1 VYNFGY
7 KMSAEPVLSLG
18 DWIKRRRRLLDLTQQ
33 GLADRVHCS
42 VNTIK
47 KIETDSRRPSKQ
59 LADLLASQLEV
70 PEEQRSLFLDVA
82 RGIRSVDSL
91 GHLNQPSEPPQRR
104 IHLDL
109 IPAPASPILGRESE
123 LDELTRLLKDAC
135 LVTIIGPGGIGKS
148 SIAQVLAIGYQK
160 RGERVS
166 YIPLV
171 GLDSPEHIPFALA
184 SALKLDVP
192 SDADFLEQILVF
204 LQSKKILLVLDN
216 FEHLLDG
223 ATVLNTI
230 ITASPN
236 TKLLITSREQLGLPG
251 EQVFP
256 LQGLR
261 YPSGTSEAG
270 NWDQY
275 PATSVFV
282 LRARL
287 LIPDFKPMNPE
298 DVVKICQLTEGLPLA
313 IEMAASW
320 VASLSLPEIVSELE
334 RDMEI
339 LTHTSRLRTSS
350 RHATMRSVFDSSWRI
365 LSETEREQFSS
376 LCVFRGGFARQ
387 SAEALCGVN
396 KETLASLVRRSM
408 LKFDYKSSRY
418 SIHTLLQMYGE
429 DRLKSAGRHG
439 KIQRLHAEY
448 FMELAG
454 GFTAHLHGKAQKKW
468 FDSLEVEQDNI
479 RAALSFLLSN
489 TEESVSAIRLI
500 IDLCW
505 YWRIHSQV
513 REALG
518 WLETALQVKTD
529 SIPLKAALHFHAGH
543 FGWMQ
548 GDYDFALSHQQESFR
563 LWKSLGADGI
573 RGQAYSLHSLGMIAI
588 LREDRDSVEKNFA
601 ECLSLFEQA
610 RDSWGVAFTWKW
622 IGVNHMHTGRAVE
635 AVQFLQKAE
644 EYFRACGDDWAL
656 GLTLGFY
663 GWIAYDMGNLA
674 KAKEIAE
681 EAREIRASWGH
692 SSSMID
698 SLELLVEI
706 AIKQGDKLE
715 ARNLCHSA
723 LDAADEIGNQ
733 KHVAYFKSKLDSLNS

>member
-1 VYNFGY
+1 
-7 KMSAEPVLSLG
+7 MPAEPVLSLG
-18 DWIKRRRRLLDLTQQ
+18 DWIRRRRRILDLTQQ

-47 KIETDSRRPSKQ
+47 KIETDARRPSKQ
-59 LADLLASQLEV
+59 LAGLLATQLEI
-70 PEEQRSLFLDVA
+70 PDEQRSLFLDVA

-91 GHLNQPSEPPQRR
+91 GHLKQPSESPKRR
-104 IHLDL
+104 LHQDL
-109 IPAPASPILGRESE
+109 ISAPASPILGRESE
-123 LDELTRLLKDAC
+123 LDELTRLLKDAR
-135 LVTIIGPGGIGKS
+135 LVTITGPGGIGKS
-148 SIAQVLAIGYQK
+148 SIAQVLASGYQK

-171 GLDSPEHIPFALA
+171 GLDSPEHILFALA
-184 SALKLDVP
+184 SALKLDIP
-192 SDADFLEQILVF
+192 SDADFLEQILAF

-230 ITASPN
+230 ITAALN

-261 YPSGTSEAG
+261 YPSGTSDVG

-275 PATSVFV
+275 PATSLFV

-320 VASLSLPEIVSELE
+320 AASLSLPEIASELE
-334 RDMEI
+334 RDMDI

-350 RHATMRSVFDSSWRI
+350 RHANMRSVFDSSWRI

-376 LCVFRGGFARQ
+376 LCVFRGGFVRQ

-396 KETLASLVRRSM
+396 KENLASLVHRSM
-408 LKFDYKSSRY
+408 LKFDYDSGRY

-429 DRLKSAGRHG
+429 DRLKSSSRYG
-439 KIQRLHAEY
+439 KIQRLHADY
-448 FMELAG
+448 FIKLAG
-454 GFTAHLHGKAQKKW
+454 GFATHLHGKEQKEW
-468 FDSLEVEQDNI
+468 FNSLEVEQDNI

-489 TEESVSAIRLI
+489 AEESVSAVSLI

-513 REALG
+513 RDALG
-518 WLETALQVKTD
+518 WLETGLQVGID

-548 GDYDFALSHQQESFR
+548 GDYDLALSHQQESFR
-563 LWKSLGADGI
+563 LWKSLDVDGI

-588 LREDRDSVEKNFA
+588 LKEDYVSAEKEFVA
-601 ECLSLFEQA
+601 SLSLFEQA
-610 RDSWGVAFTWKW
+610 GDSWGVAFAWKW
-622 IGVNHMHTGRAVE
+622 IGVVHMHTGRNTE
-635 AVQFLQKAE
+635 ALRFLQKAE

-663 GWIAYDMGNLA
+663 GWIAYDTGNLT
-674 KAKEIAE
+674 KAKEITE

-692 SSSMID
+692 LSSMID

-706 AIKQGDKLE
+706 VIKQGDKLE
-715 ARNLCHSA
+715 AQNLCRSA
-723 LDAADEIGNQ
+723 LDAAEEIGNQ
-733 KHVAYFKSKLDSLNS
+733 KHLAYFKSKLDSLIS